1 MPAWEFGSCFL
12 RGGGGFVECWALQDD
27 DVDGRPRRGGGAVA
41 GGRRRRGPSPV
52 DTASVFAAPRLRIT
66 GSARSGPS
74 VTLFHRTSQ
83 RQRRDSSPT
92 IKETLRFS
100 NFLRKKH

>member
-1 MPAWEFGSCFL
+1 MPVWEFRSSFP
-12 RGGGGFVECWALQDD
+12 GGGGGCVECRALQDD
-27 DVDGRPRRGGGAVA
+27 DVDGRPRRGGGTVA
-41 GGRRRRGPSPV
+41 GGRRQRGPSPV

-92 IKETLRFS
+92 IKETLRVR